1 MNWNLTISL
10 QDIGVY
16 VFIFAML
23 YFALKQINSF
33 AFVFAMIM
41 GLAAL
46 GALIGLPFLL
56 LP

>member
-1 MNWNLTISL
+1 MNWNLTITL
-10 QDIGVY
+10 QDVGVY

-23 YFALKQINSF
+23 YLSLRQINNF

-41 GLAAL
+41 GFGALA
-46 GALIGLPFLL
+46 ALIGLPFLL

>member
-1 MNWNLTISL
+1 MNWNLTITL
-10 QDIGVY
+10 QDVGVY

-23 YFALKQINSF
+23 YLSLRQINNF

-41 GLAAL
+41 GFGALAAL
-46 GALIGLPFLL
+46 IALPFLL